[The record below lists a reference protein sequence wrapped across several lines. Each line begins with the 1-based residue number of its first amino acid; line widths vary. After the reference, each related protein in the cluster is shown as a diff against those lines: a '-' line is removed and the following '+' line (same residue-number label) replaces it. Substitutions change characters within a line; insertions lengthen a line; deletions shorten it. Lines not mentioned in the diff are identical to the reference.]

1 MKLDIINFNPNINQD
16 KETLKNLIAIFENID
31 QNIST
36 KKYIPYQNILNK
48 ISRFINMLGQSF
60 EKDIKLVEKNVNYFD
75 ETNEEDDNISIS
87 SISEYEYDPS
97 DDEIEIRVNEE
108 ELIKTFEKTN
118 KVQFIKTID
127 RFDFEY
133 E

>member
-16 KETLKNLIAIFENID
+16 KETLKNLILIFENIN

-36 KKYIPYQNILNK
+36 KKYLPYQNILNK
-48 ISRFINMLGQSF
+48 LSRFMNMIGQSF
-60 EKDIKLVEKNVNYFD
+60 EKDLTRVKEEENYFD
-75 ETNEEDDNISIS
+75 ETNDDDDISIS

-97 DDEIEIRVNEE
+97 DDEIEIRIEE
-108 ELIKTFEKTN
+108 DELIKKFEKIN
-118 KVQFIKTID
+118 KIQFSKTYD

>member
-16 KETLKNLIAIFENID
+16 KKTLKNLISILENID

-36 KKYIPYQNILNK
+36 KKYLPYQNILNK
-48 ISRFINMLGQSF
+48 LTRFMDMIRQNF
-60 EKDIKLVEKNVNYFD
+60 EKDVTRANEEENYFD
-75 ETNEEDDNISIS
+75 EIDDDDNISIS

-97 DDEIEIRVNEE
+97 DDEIEIRIEE
-108 ELIKTFEKTN
+108 DELIKKFEKTN
-118 KVQFIKTID
+118 KIQFSKTYD